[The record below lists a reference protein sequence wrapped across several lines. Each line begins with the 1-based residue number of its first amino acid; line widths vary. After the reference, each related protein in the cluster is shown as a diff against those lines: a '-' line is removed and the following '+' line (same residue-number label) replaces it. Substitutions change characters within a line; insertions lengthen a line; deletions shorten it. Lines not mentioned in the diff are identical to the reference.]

1 VVGFAGLTAVAFSR
15 DDPAAPGKAAGGF
28 LLVVLFAALGTLL
41 ALRQPANPIG
51 WLLSAGGLVW
61 LSNDA
66 AELLGKY
73 ALEDAAGVTPAL
85 ALTAVFN
92 EWIWPLGVLFSAG
105 LPLLLFPNGRP
116 ASRRWRWVAWSM
128 CAGCAATV
136 LSGLFSPAPVPNPA
150 DPTSPLENPWGLDG
164 LRLVTEIGVNVGG
177 GLLILPMAAAVVGI
191 LLRLRSVSGVE
202 RQQLRWIASG
212 AAMAISGVL
221 VFPLAEVFGWA
232 DAFVTL
238 VFVVGFS
245 CLPLS
250 FTVAILRYRLYDL
263 DRILSRTVTYAAVT
277 GLLVAAY
284 AALVTAASHLT
295 PSSSSLSVAASTLAV
310 AALFQPLRRRVQASV
325 DRRFNRTRY
334 DAARTVEQFRLRL
347 RDEVELEAVRT
358 DLLAVVRQTVQPE
371 GAGLWL
377 RGSAWSADPRAR
389 TRAGADVA

>member
-1 VVGFAGLTAVAFSR
+1 
-15 DDPAAPGKAAGGF
+15 
-28 LLVVLFAALGTLL
+28 
-41 ALRQPANPIG
+41 
-51 WLLSAGGLVW
+51 
-61 LSNDA
+61 
-66 AELLGKY
+66 
-73 ALEDAAGVTPAL
+73 
-85 ALTAVFN
+85 
-92 EWIWPLGVLFSAG
+92 
-105 LPLLLFPNGRP
+105 
-116 ASRRWRWVAWSM
+116 
-128 CAGCAATV
+128 
-136 LSGLFSPAPVPNPA
+136 
-150 DPTSPLENPWGLDG
+150 
-164 LRLVTEIGVNVGG
+164 LVTEIGVNVGG